1 MNLEAAT
8 PLVTNEIKSLLETK
22 WIFGDWLYLLILS
35 VQGLL
40 YWLLLCHFV
49 NVKQR
54 FIRQFQTRK
63 IHHFP
68 VQEHYKTCNQCL
80 LETKIGQNQAIQ
92 PSFWIHDTEHRGVAI
107 KIWFGIHLIECR
119 LQSLSDIETKNVNW
133 RKHRCRISTLI
144 CVKESAVRHLL
155 SQLLLSGLSESR
167 RRENRVKKGQST

>member
-1 MNLEAAT
+1 MNFWR
-8 PLVTNEIKSLLETK
+8 LVVSIDTVCSRTC
-22 WIFGDWLYLLILS
+22 Y
-35 VQGLL
+35 
-40 YWLLLCHFV
+40 FV

-92 PSFWIHDTEHRGVAI
+92 PSFWIHDTEHSGVAI
-107 KIWFGIHLIECR
+107 EIWFGIHLIECR

-144 CVKESAVRHLL
+144 CVKESAVWHLL
-155 SQLLLSGLSESR
+155 SQLLLSGLSEIG